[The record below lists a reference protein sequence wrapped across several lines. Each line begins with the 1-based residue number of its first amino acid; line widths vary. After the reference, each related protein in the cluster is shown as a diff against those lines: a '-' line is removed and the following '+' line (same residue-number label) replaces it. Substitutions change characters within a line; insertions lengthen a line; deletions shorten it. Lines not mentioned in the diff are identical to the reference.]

1 MGHVYTEITLK
12 NPRRADLDGIAA
24 RALVDTGAH
33 TLCIPEHIALQLDLD
48 LASGQPRE
56 VTLADGRRRSVP
68 YAGPIEV
75 SFDKRNCFV
84 GALVMGDE
92 VLLGAVPME
101 DMDLVVSPARNSVI
115 INPDFP
121 NFPHA
126 LVK

>member
-12 NPRRADLDGIAA
+12 NPRRS
-24 RALVDTGAH
+24 
-33 TLCIPEHIALQLDLD
+33 D
-48 LASGQPRE
+48 LAGISAR
-56 VTLADGRRRSVP
+56 V
-68 YAGPIEV
+68 
-75 SFDKRNCFV
+75 
-84 GALVMGDE
+84 LVMGDE